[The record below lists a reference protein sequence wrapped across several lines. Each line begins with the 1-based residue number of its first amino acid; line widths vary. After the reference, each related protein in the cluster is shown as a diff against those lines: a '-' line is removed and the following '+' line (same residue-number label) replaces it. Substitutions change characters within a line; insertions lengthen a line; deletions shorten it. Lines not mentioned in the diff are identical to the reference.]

1 MVLYRPATPAD
12 VPAPICLYLAADEVF
27 DYLWGKQYGPRLCAA
42 DFRSRRGMFSHLL
55 VMVAESDGEVVGA
68 IGSFGGR
75 RNTRVGLETA
85 WRAARSVPLKMPAG
99 LLRLR
104 GVSTVVPA
112 PDRDAYYLAYVG
124 VLPEYRGQG
133 IGTGLLLQAIDVAG
147 RLKYER
153 LQLDTSTAKPA
164 NRRLYE
170 RLGFQVVRRHHFDG
184 PPDTIPDYWRME
196 RRTAA
201 PAWGPHRG

>member
-1 MVLYRPATPAD
+1 MTS
-12 VPAPICLYLAADEVF
+12 
-27 DYLWGKQYGPRLCAA
+27 K
-42 DFRSRRGMFSHLL
+42 
-55 VMVAESDGEVVGA
+55 VVGA

-75 RNTRVGLETA
+75 HNTRAGLETA
-85 WRAARSVPLKMPAG
+85 WHTARLFPLQFPAA
-99 LLRLR
+99 LLRLHH
-104 GVSTVVPA
+104 VNSVIPS
-112 PDRDAYYLAYVG
+112 PDRDAYYLAYGG

-170 RLGFQVVRRHHFDG
+170 RLSFQVARRHHFDG

-201 PAWGPHRG
+201 PARGPHHG